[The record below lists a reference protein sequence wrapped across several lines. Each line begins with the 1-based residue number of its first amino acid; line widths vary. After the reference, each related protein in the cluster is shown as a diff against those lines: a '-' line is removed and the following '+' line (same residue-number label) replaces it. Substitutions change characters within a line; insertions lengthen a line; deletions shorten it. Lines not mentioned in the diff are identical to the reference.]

1 MQTISEIREI
11 LNERGLHPK
20 HRLGQNFLHDQNQ
33 LRRLLEASAVAPG
46 DLVLEI
52 GPGTGTLTEALL
64 ERGCEVIASELDTD
78 MGDIIESRLGS
89 RVRLVRGDCLDGARS
104 FSADVLQALGD
115 RPFRLVANLPYGAA
129 SPIMSLLAPMP
140 NCLGQY
146 VTIQREV
153 GDRLLAEPGTRQYG
167 PLTVFVRVFA
177 NVRSIGTLSE
187 LFLACAEVES
197 IMLAIV
203 RPSCDIDET
212 KLGRTIHLASRSEES
227 SSAASW
233 GVMALSPHRSGRR
246 PDSLGTM
253 TSCAGSPRQ
262 ADWTALESQ
271 DHPPAR
277 ADDQDLT
284 R

>member
-64 ERGCEVIASELDTD
+64 ERGCEVIASELDRD

-104 FSADVLQALGD
+104 FSADVLHALGD
-115 RPFRLVANLPYGAA
+115 SPFRLVANLPYGAA
-129 SPIMSLLAPMP
+129 SPIMSLLAPMR
-140 NCLGQY
+140 NCLGQF

-153 GDRLLAEPGTRQYG
+153 GDRLLADPGTRQYG
-167 PLTVFVRVFA
+167 PLTVFVRAFA
-177 NVRSIGTLSE
+177 DVRSIGTLSPNC
-187 LFLACAEVES
+187 FWPPPKVES
-197 IMLAIV
+197 IMLAIE
-203 RPSCDIDET
+203 PKDPPADIDET
-212 KLGRTIHLASRSEES
+212 ELGRTIHLVFSKRRKQLGSIL
-227 SSAASW
+227 
-233 GVMALSPHRSGRR
+233 GRDGALPPGIDPGRR
-246 PDSLGTM
+246 PDSLKIEEILLL
-253 TSCAGSPRQ
+253 AGHLSASGR
-262 ADWTALESQ
+262 L
-271 DHPPAR
+271 
-277 ADDQDLT
+277 DD
-284 R
+284 

>member
-33 LRRLLEASAVAPG
+33 LRRLLEASAVEPG

-89 RVRLVRGDCLDGARS
+89 KVRLVRGDCLDGARS

-129 SPIMSLLAPMP
+129 SPIMSLLAPMK
-140 NCLGQY
+140 NCLGQF

-153 GDRLLAEPGTRQYG
+153 GDRLLAGPGTRQYG
-167 PLTVFVRVFA
+167 PLTVFVRAFA
-177 NVRSIGTLSE
+177 NVRSIGTLSPNC
-187 LFLACAEVES
+187 FWPAPKVES
-197 IMLAIV
+197 IMLAIEP
-203 RPSCDIDET
+203 REGPSDVTET
-212 KLGRTIHLASRSEES
+212 ELGRTIHIVFSKRRKQLGSILGRDGSLPAEID
-227 SSAASW
+227 
-233 GVMALSPHRSGRR
+233 PGRR
-246 PDSLGTM
+246 PDSLEIDEILLLAKHL
-253 TSCAGSPRQ
+253 S
-262 ADWTALESQ
+262 ESG
-271 DHPPAR
+271 R
-277 ADDQDLT
+277 LDDD
-284 R
+284 RR